1 MKLSR
6 YIKIVPSTGNQEEA
20 TLFSTKQASAVL
32 VSTNVIAEIEQSSL
46 SEEENET
53 LSSLGLL
60 IQGEDDERNEMLAFI
75 DDMNDAAKS
84 FKFII
89 VLNLDCNLGCKYCYE
104 GTRKGILY
112 LSDEVEGQIID
123 FMKQRDYSN
132 KDEIKVTFYGGE
144 PLLSTERI
152 VSMSEKI
159 RAFSESKGLRYSFT
173 LVTNGTLLTSKVV
186 QRLTPL
192 GLMGAKVTLDG
203 PKDVHDAFRPFK
215 SGAGSFDVIV
225 RNVQDVCDKIRIQIG
240 GNFTQ
245 AHVRDF
251 PRLLD
256 YLLDKGL
263 TPDKIPVVK
272 FDPVANESSEFALP
286 DFHDGCDSPDEPWL
300 IEATIYLREEILK
313 RGYKLPKIA
322 PAPCL
327 MQYNESFVVNYDGA
341 LYKCPG
347 LMGRKACCIGD
358 VVNGAKDYRMSHG
371 LDDWK
376 NEECLACSYLPLC
389 FGGCKY
395 MQLVRDNS
403 MQGVNCQKSYFDKT
417 LGDLVMQDIKYDL

>member
-6 YIKIVPSTGNQEEA
+6 YLKIVPSAEDQSEV
-20 TLFSTKQASAVL
+20 TLFSTKRFSAVL
-32 VSTNVIAEIEQSSL
+32 VPSDVIREIEQGSL
-46 SEEENET
+46 PEEENET

-60 IQGEDDERNEMLAFI
+60 TQGEDEEKKEMLAFI
-75 DDMNDAAKS
+75 DDMNEAVKA

-89 VLNLDCNLGCKYCYE
+89 VLNLDCNLGCKYCFE
-104 GTRKGILY
+104 GTRKGKLY
-112 LSDEVEGQIID
+112 LSDEVEDRIID
-123 FMKQRDYSN
+123 FMKQRDYPN
-132 KDEIKVTFYGGE
+132 KEEIKVTFYGGE

-159 RAFSESKGLRYSFT
+159 RAFSESKGLRYSFS
-173 LVTNGTLLTSKVV
+173 LVTNATLLTSKVV
-186 QRLTPL
+186 QRLKPL

-203 PKDVHDAFRPFK
+203 PKEVHDLFRPFK

-256 YLLDKGL
+256 YLLDKGF
-263 TPDKIPVVK
+263 TPDRIPVVK
-272 FDPVANESSEFALP
+272 FDPVVNESSEFAMP
-286 DFHDGCDSPDEPWL
+286 DFHDGCDLTGEPWL
-300 IEATIYLREEILK
+300 SEASIYLREEILK
-313 RGYKLPKIA
+313 RGYRLPKIA

-327 MQYNESFVVNYDGA
+327 MQHNDSFVVNYDGE

-347 LMGRKACCIGD
+347 LIGRKACCIGD
-358 VVNGAKDYRMSHG
+358 VVNGIKDYRSSHG

-395 MQLVRDNS
+395 MKLVRDNS
-403 MQGVNCQKSYFDKT
+403 MKGVNCQKSYYDKA
-417 LGDLVMQDIKYDL
+417 LGDLVLQDIKYDL